1 MSELLYFKASGLAW
15 ISCLSEGCQLPGP
28 LFFFKLE
35 TESWKMNPNYFG
47 RIEFNEHAFEL
58 LKLAHQGVTLE
69 QWAMA
74 VQGMSTGAAEYP
86 VCQKIL
92 DEGKE
97 YRKTKSEQCRL
108 AGLKSAETR
117 LNKATGVDV
126 RSTGVNGPQPSIS
139 SSSNNN
145 NRKRSKSKEPFVIP
159 TLEQVTDYVNEIS
172 SSINPQAFL
181 DHYEANGWMVGKVR
195 MKSWKATIRKWN
207 TNQKENPNA
216 TSKPQQFLTANEKRD
231 NAAASTFDFL
241 SRPGGMLD
249 GVDFSELL
257 SGGQGDGPQ
266 HRSGQ
271 KEVQPRND
279 PGSTALERNS
289 SQ

>member
-1 MSELLYFKASGLAW
+1 MALDLLRLPREEQTFDTVVKIFTDLADGEEGNHIVQALHDEALAFKEKKAKAGKKGGLRKPKQRQASLKQTEAVLASAVAKPSHTLTHSLTHTN
-15 ISCLSEGCQLPGP
+15 IQ
-28 LFFFKLE
+28 
-35 TESWKMNPNYFG
+35 TE
-47 RIEFNEHAFEL
+47 
-58 LKLAHQGVTLE
+58 
-69 QWAMA
+69 
-74 VQGMSTGAAEYP
+74 
-86 VCQKIL
+86 
-92 DEGKE
+92 
-97 YRKTKSEQCRL
+97 KS
-108 AGLKSAETR
+108 
-117 LNKATGVDV
+117 
-126 RSTGVNGPQPSIS
+126 
-139 SSSNNN
+139 
-145 NRKRSKSKEPFVIP
+145 KRSKSKEPFSIP
-159 TLEQVTDYVNEIS
+159 TASDVYDYVKEIS
-172 SSINPQAFL
+172 SSVNPQAFL
-181 DHYEANGWMVGKVR
+181 DHYDSNGWMVGKVK